1 MTIKR
6 VFHNN
11 FRPDKRR
18 KLVGLKKKN
27 PKQIEEQAA
36 YRACTR
42 SSGFVF
48 KFMDVCYSFCFH
60 LRSYCN
66 FGWLLT

>member
-27 PKQIEEQAA
+27 PKQIEEGTADFPSQ
-36 YRACTR
+36 RGGIPFLPTV
-42 SSGFVF
+42 S
-48 KFMDVCYSFCFH
+48 KFI
-60 LRSYCN
+60 
-66 FGWLLT
+66 GT